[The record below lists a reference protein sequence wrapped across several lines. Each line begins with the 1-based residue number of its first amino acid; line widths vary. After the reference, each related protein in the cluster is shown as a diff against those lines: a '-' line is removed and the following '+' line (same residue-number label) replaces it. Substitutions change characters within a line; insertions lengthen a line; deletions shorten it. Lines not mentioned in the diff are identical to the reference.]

1 MWKSDRRNCC
11 EEAPDAK
18 GGAVHR
24 ASQRKLLDH
33 YGEQPSFLTELAAT
47 PLMQRLGQVGMNCG
61 CEYTQFPLF
70 AQCQPYSRLDH
81 SLGAARIVW
90 HFTGDKAAAAAGLL
104 HDIATPVFA
113 HVIDFLHGD
122 HLKQEST
129 EHGTYELIQCSAEIQ
144 TILHKYGLTTA
155 QVADYHQYPIA
166 DNDTPRLSADRLEY
180 TLGNLVSYG
189 FGTVED
195 VRLLY
200 KDIVVLAAPDGM
212 PELGFCTPET
222 ALRFA
227 ALALQCSQVYVADA
241 DRFAMQALAEL
252 IRNAI
257 TGGVLAEEDLYTT
270 EPQVIGKLLA
280 AEETAEQWKRFTQY
294 SRIKTEKERPAQGYW
309 LQVSA
314 KKRFIDPLIQGGI
327 RVSEQFPSF
336 EKELSAF
343 LSESFDE
350 WLSAE

>member
-1 MWKSDRRNCC
+1 MWKTERSDRG
-11 EEAPDAK
+11 EQATAVKADA
-18 GGAVHR
+18 VPR
-24 ASQRKLLDH
+24 ASQRNVLEY

-70 AQCQPYSRLDH
+70 AKCPPYSRLDH
-81 SLGAARIVW
+81 SLGVARIVW

-129 EHGTYELIQCSAEIQ
+129 EYGTAALIESSAEIQ
-144 TILHKYGLTTA
+144 TVLRRYGLTTA

-180 TLGNLVSYG
+180 TLGNLVGYG
-189 FGTVED
+189 FGTAED
-195 VRLLY
+195 ARLLY
-200 KDIVVLAAPDGM
+200 EDIMVLTAPDGM
-212 PELGFCTPET
+212 PELGFRTPET

-227 ALALQCSQVYVADA
+227 ELALQCSQVYVADA
-241 DRFAMQALAEL
+241 DRFAMQTLAEL
-252 IRNAI
+252 IRDAI
-257 TGGVLAEEDLYTT
+257 ARGVLTQEDLYTT

-280 AEETAEQWKRFTQY
+280 TEETVKRWASFTQY
-294 SRIKTEKERPAQGYW
+294 SRMITAPERPVQGYW
-309 LQVSA
+309 LQVNA

-327 RVSEQFPSF
+327 RVSAQCPAF

-343 LSESFDE
+343 LARSFDD